1 MFKKGSTRQSASRRR
16 SLPGVEWKSVF
27 LTAFSGIFRR
37 KARVTRPA
45 WWCPPSL
52 DCFEA
57 NCGGLCRKG
66 GTSYGSFAGLSEYMV
81 VLVFTAVLSELWHF
95 LSSRPESH
103 KKSWKKY
110 FTFFCR
116 PSRRRPFSPLFI
128 KILKSN
134 CHISENYLF
143 PKDDFP
149 ENFSVPSGDICSG

>member
-1 MFKKGSTRQSASRRR
+1 M
-16 SLPGVEWKSVF
+16 F

-45 WWCPPSL
+45 WWLPPSL

-66 GTSYGSFAGLSEYMV
+66 GSSYSGILGLSEYMV

-95 LSSRPESH
+95 LSSRPESY

-128 KILKSN
+128 IIIKNIHRRHFRKLF
-134 CHISENYLF
+134 ISERRFPGKLFGALWRYLF
-143 PKDDFP
+143 WSVFIKSKISFLY
-149 ENFSVPSGDICSG
+149 FSVVTR